1 MRNSLIIESRTA
13 VETADSSRAERE
25 AKKKAVPK
33 F

>member
-1 MRNSLIIESRTA
+1 MLNSLIIESRTA
-13 VETADSSRAERE
+13 VEMAGASRAERE